1 MAHETDSLSEA
12 LRQMPVPPPRPG
24 FVDRALVAAA
34 QQRTPS
40 APQRRPPLR
49 RLLTAW
55 ETWVGVVAGA
65 AAAAVVTAVML
76 RPAAPAAPP
85 VRMTLAVNEVRTID
99 VMIASERE
107 LSEATIRIYVSGSV
121 ALDGFDNDRQIDWQ
135 THLERGS
142 NLLSV
147 PVVARSAG
155 PGRLI
160 AVVEHDGRTRQVAI
174 DLAVV
179 EQERRT

>member
-1 MAHETDSLSEA
+1 MANVAWPEPSTPALPKTVAPSLKVTE
-12 LRQMPVPPPRPG
+12 PVG
-24 FVDRALVAAA
+24 
-34 QQRTPS
+34 TPI
-40 APQRRPPLR
+40 
-49 RLLTAW
+49 
-55 ETWVGVVAGA
+55 AGA
-65 AAAAVVTAVML
+65 TAETVAVKVTDC
-76 RPAAPAAPP
+76 P
-85 VRMTLAVNEVRTID
+85 E
-99 VMIASERE
+99 
-107 LSEATIRIYVSGSV
+107 
-121 ALDGFDNDRQIDWQ
+121 LDGFGDDREIDWR

-179 EQERRT
+179 EQEQRT

>member
-1 MAHETDSLSEA
+1 MAHQTDSLSEA

-24 FVDRALVAAA
+24 FVDRALASAT
-34 QQRTPS
+34 QQPARRG
-40 APQRRPPLR
+40 QRPLH

-55 ETWVGVVAGA
+55 ETWIGVVAGA
-65 AAAAVVTAVML
+65 AATAVVATLML
-76 RPAAPAAPP
+76 RPATPTAAP
-85 VRMTLAVNEVRTID
+85 VRMTLEVNEARTID

-107 LSEATIRIYVSGSV
+107 LPEATIRIYVSGSV
-121 ALDGFDNDRQIDWQ
+121 ALDGFGDDREIDWR

-179 EQERRT
+179 EQEQRT